1 MAYKMEFLL
10 KSEDEYVKDAGLV
23 IDFDE
28 IARRGALSKAE
39 KTVAKWY
46 GIYASRQPGNHMARV
61 VTAGGVMTSAQARNL
76 AVISEK
82 YGQGILNLTTRQA
95 VQFHWLKAGNLA
107 DMLRG
112 LAEEGSTTMHG
123 CGDVTR
129 PITACPL
136 AETCPFART
145 NVLPWSQKAQ
155 KVLGAARDLDNLP
168 RKFKIS
174 FSGCEGG
181 CAQPYINC
189 VGIIAVQKGQG
200 KDKQVGFKVVVGGG
214 LGWDPYVAQE
224 LFSFVPEG
232 RILDIARAVA
242 LTFRDHGDRFNR
254 ATSRMKFVVERD
266 GIDQVRAWVVENLAL
281 EGKAIDGLEVAPIV
295 ETGVPIPDRPL
306 TTLPLSP
313 PAADGTVA
321 VGIRVPK
328 GELTFRQ
335 MSAVA
340 DLAETY
346 GDQRVRTS
354 NRQNL
359 AIHGV
364 DPRRAEALK
373 AEVRALGLFTDG
385 FHGLKD
391 MVPCVG
397 TTYCPKAV
405 AETRQLH
412 DLLVPVVNLAKFA
425 GIEQKA
431 IINIAGCPNS
441 CSPWRIADLGF
452 RGMRIREE
460 EGSVEGFEMRIG
472 GSQRAL
478 GQLLGEFKTPD
489 LPTVVET
496 VLDTFVAVRQGDESL
511 QATVARLG
519 VEPFRKAVF
528 GS

>member
-10 KSEDEYVKDAGLV
+10 KSEDEYVKDAGLT

-28 IARRGALSKAE
+28 IARRGSLSKAE

-95 VQFHWLKAGNLA
+95 VQFHWLKPGNLG

-112 LAEEGSTTMHG
+112 LAVEGSTTMHG

-136 AETCPFART
+136 AETCPYART

-155 KVLGAARDLDNLP
+155 KVLGSARDLDNLP

-174 FSGCEGG
+174 FSGCSGG

-189 VGIIAVQKGQG
+189 VGFVAVQKGQG
-200 KDKQVGFKVVVGGG
+200 ESKRVGFQVVAGGG

-224 LFSFVPEG
+224 LFSFIPED
-232 RILDIARAVA
+232 RCLDVARAVA
-242 LTFRDHGDRFNR
+242 LAYRDHGDRFNR
-254 ATSRMKFVVERD
+254 ATSRLKFVVERQ
-266 GIDQVRAWVVENLAL
+266 GIEAFRAWVLENLVL
-281 EGKAIDGLEVAPIV
+281 EGKSVEGLETSPIV
-295 ETGVPIPDRPL
+295 ETGVSVPDRPL
-306 TTLPLSP
+306 TTLPSAA
-313 PAADGTVA
+313 PAFDGSVA
-321 VGIRVPK
+321 VDIRVPQ

-335 MSAVA
+335 MTAVA
-340 DLAETY
+340 DLAEAY
-346 GDQRVRTS
+346 GDQRVRTT

-359 AIHGV
+359 SIHGV
-364 DPRRAEALK
+364 DPRRAEALRT
-373 AEVRALGLFTDG
+373 EVRALGLFTDG
-385 FHGLKD
+385 FHGLRD
-391 MVPCVG
+391 IVPCVG

-405 AETRQLH
+405 AETRALY
-412 DLLVPVVNLAKFA
+412 DLLVPVVSQPKYAA
-425 GIEQKA
+425 IDQKA
-431 IINIAGCPNS
+431 LINIAGCPNS

-452 RGMRIREE
+452 RGMRIRED

-472 GSQRAL
+472 GSQRTL
-478 GQLLGEFKTPD
+478 GQFLGEFKTPD
-489 LPTVVET
+489 LPAVVET
-496 VLDTFVAVRQGDESL
+496 VLDTYVTLRQGDESL

-519 VEPFRKAVF
+519 VDPFAQAVF
-528 GS
+528 G

>member
-1 MAYKMEFLL
+1 MEFLL

-76 AVISEK
+76 AVISER
-82 YGQGILNLTTRQA
+82 YGQGILNITTRQA
-95 VQFHWLKAGNLA
+95 IQFHWLKVGNLA

-136 AETCPFART
+136 AETCPYRRT

-155 KVLGAARDLDNLP
+155 KLLGSARDLDNLP

-189 VGIIAVQKGQG
+189 VGIVAVQKGEGEDQRT
-200 KDKQVGFKVVVGGG
+200 GFKVIVGGG
-214 LGWDPYVAQE
+214 LGWDPYVGQE
-224 LFSFVPEG
+224 LFSFVPEE
-232 RILDIARAVA
+232 RILDVARAVA
-242 LTFRDHGDRFNR
+242 LTYRDHGDRFNR
-254 ATSRMKFVVERD
+254 ATSRLKFVVERE
-266 GIDQVRAWVVENLAL
+266 GIDQVRAWVLENLVA
-281 EGKAIDGLEVAPIV
+281 EGKATDGLEVAPIV
-295 ETGVPIPDRPL
+295 ATGVPIPDRPL
-306 TTLPLSP
+306 TTL
-313 PAADGTVA
+313 AGHKAEDGTVA
-321 VGIRVPK
+321 VDIRVPT

-335 MSAVA
+335 MAAVA

-346 GDQRVRTS
+346 GDQRVRTT

-359 AIHGV
+359 SIHGV
-364 DPRRAEALK
+364 DPRRAEALR

-385 FHGLKD
+385 FWGLKD
-391 MVPCVG
+391 IVPCVG
-397 TTYCPKAV
+397 TAYCPKAV
-405 AETRQLH
+405 ASTRTLH
-412 DLLVPVVNLAKFA
+412 DLLVPVVSQPKYAA
-425 GIEQKA
+425 IDQKA
-431 IINIAGCPNS
+431 LVNIAGCPNS

-452 RGMRIREE
+452 RGMRIRED
-460 EGSVEGFEMRIG
+460 EGSVEGFEMRLG
-472 GSQRAL
+472 GSPRAL
-478 GQLLGEFKTPD
+478 GQFLGEFKTTD
-489 LPTVVET
+489 LPAVVET
-496 VLDTFVAVRQGDESL
+496 VLDTFLSLRRDDESL
-511 QATVARLG
+511 EATVARLG
-519 VEPFRKAVF
+519 VAPFSQAVF
-528 GS
+528 G

>member
-95 VQFHWLKAGNLA
+95 VQFHWLKVGNLA

-112 LAEEGSTTMHG
+112 LAVEGSTTMHG

-136 AETCPFART
+136 AETCPYART

-155 KVLGAARDLDNLP
+155 KLLGSARDLDNLP

-174 FSGCEGG
+174 FSGCSGG

-189 VGIIAVQKGQG
+189 VGFVAVQKGVG
-200 KDKQVGFKVVVGGG
+200 EAKRVGFQVVAGGG

-224 LFSFVPEG
+224 LFSFIPEE
-232 RILDIARAVA
+232 RCLDVARAVA
-242 LTFRDHGDRFNR
+242 LAYRDHGDRFNR
-254 ATSRMKFVVERD
+254 ATSRLKFVVERD
-266 GIDQVRAWVVENLAL
+266 GIDALRGWVLEHLTN
-281 EGKAIDGLEVAPIV
+281 EGKSVDGLETSPFAD
-295 ETGVPIPDRPL
+295 TGVPVPDRPL
-306 TTLPLSP
+306 TTLPSSP
-313 PAADGTVA
+313 QAPDGTVA
-321 VGIRVPK
+321 VDIRVPQ

-335 MSAVA
+335 MAAVA

-346 GDQRVRTS
+346 GDQRVRTT

-359 AIHGV
+359 SIHGV
-364 DPRRAEALK
+364 DPRRAEALRT
-373 AEVRALGLFTDG
+373 EVRALGLFTDG
-385 FHGLKD
+385 FHGLRD
-391 MVPCVG
+391 IVPCVG

-405 AETRQLH
+405 AETRALH
-412 DLLVPVVNLAKFA
+412 DLLVPVVSQAKYA
-425 GIEQKA
+425 GIDQKA
-431 IINIAGCPNS
+431 LINIAGCPNS

-472 GSQRAL
+472 GNQRAL
-478 GQLLGEFKTPD
+478 GQFLGEFKTTD
-489 LPTVVET
+489 LPNVVET
-496 VLDTFVAVRQGDESL
+496 VLDTFLVVRQNDETL

-519 VEPFRKAVF
+519 VEPFHQAVF
-528 GS
+528 G

>member
-39 KTVAKWY
+39 KTIAKWY

-76 AVISEK
+76 SVISQK

-95 VQFHWLKAGNLA
+95 VQFHWLKVGNLA

-136 AETCPFART
+136 AETCPYRRT

-155 KVLGAARDLDNLP
+155 KVLGSARDLDNLP

-189 VGIIAVQKGQG
+189 VGFVAVQKGEG
-200 KDKQVGFKVVVGGG
+200 ADKRVGFKVLAGGG
-214 LGWDPYVAQE
+214 LGWDPYVAQQ
-224 LFSFVPEG
+224 LFSFVPED
-232 RILDIARAVA
+232 RCLDVARAIA
-242 LTFRDHGDRFNR
+242 LAYRDHGDRFNR
-254 ATSRMKFVVERD
+254 ATSRLKFVVERD
-266 GIDQVRAWVVENLAL
+266 GIDQFRTWVLENLVL
-281 EGKAIDGLEVAPIV
+281 EGKATEGLETAPIA
-295 ETGVPIPDRPL
+295 ETGVAIPDRPL
-306 TTLPLSP
+306 TTLPSHQ
-313 PAADGTVA
+313 ATDGTVA
-321 VGIRVPK
+321 VDIRVPK
-328 GELTFRQ
+328 GELSFRQ
-335 MSAVA
+335 MAAVA

-346 GDQRVRTS
+346 GDQRVRTT

-359 AIHGV
+359 SIHGV
-364 DPRRAEALK
+364 DPRRAEALRT
-373 AEVRALGLFTDG
+373 EVRALGLFTDG
-385 FHGLKD
+385 FHGLRD
-391 MVPCVG
+391 IVPCVG

-405 AETRQLH
+405 AETRLLH
-412 DLLVPVVNLAKFA
+412 DLLVPVVSQPKYA
-425 GIEQKA
+425 GIDQKA
-431 IINIAGCPNS
+431 LVNIAGCPNS

-452 RGMRIREE
+452 RGMRIRED

-472 GSQRAL
+472 GTQKAL
-478 GQLLGEFKTPD
+478 GQFLGEFKTTD
-489 LPTVVET
+489 LPAIVET
-496 VLDTFVAVRQGDESL
+496 VLDTFVRLRQNDEALST
-511 QATVARLG
+511 TVARLG
-519 VEPFRKAVF
+519 VEPFAQAVF